1 MPTMMPRITQVTS
14 SAADG
19 MASDLACRSAKCQ
32 SRSPRAAARS
42 QDFRCT

>member
-1 MPTMMPRITQVTS
+1 MPTMIPRITQVSS

-32 SRSPRAAARS
+32 SRSPLASARS
-42 QDFRCT
+42 QAFRWT